1 MEAIYA
7 VDLKYGLSKLGQ
19 IPWHSKKDLKFFM
32 NITKNNVVIMGR
44 KTYFSLPKRPLKDRV
59 NIILTSS
66 PNEFVLHGDV
76 DLTNVIFTNND
87 KIYNSILNNREKY
100 LKSFS
105 CLTTN
110 FKIFII
116 GGKQIYEKFIPLC
129 KQVWVTQIKKDYS
142 CDLFLEYDYSK
153 EFKEE
158 LVEEDDELKIVKYE
172 KSILPSGSTF

>member
-7 VDLKYGLSKLGQ
+7 VDFKNGLSKLGQ

-32 NITKNNVVIMGR
+32 NTTKNNIVIMGR
-44 KTYFSLPKRPLKDRV
+44 KTYFSLPKRPLKDRL
-59 NIILTSS
+59 NIILTSTS
-66 PNEFVLHGDV
+66 AELLFEEDI
-76 DLTNVIFTNND
+76 DLNNVIFTSNE
-87 KIYNSILNNREKY
+87 KIHNYILNNRGKY
-100 LKSFS
+100 LKSFQ
-105 CLTTN
+105 CLNSN
-110 FKIFII
+110 FKIFFI

-129 KQVWVTQIKKDYS
+129 ERIWVTQIKKDYS

-172 KSILPSGSTF
+172 KSILP